1 MLLKLDLIMCVVCN
15 VVDKDYVEAAIAVKS
30 TVTTDFMTIPL
41 NVSPTFFHN
50 ITLEMIQS
58 YLLNANLIA
67 LIF

>member
-1 MLLKLDLIMCVVCN
+1 MCVVCN
-15 VVDKDYVEAAIAVKS
+15 VVSQDTVQAAIAVKS
-30 TVTTDFMTIPL
+30 SVTADFMTIPL

-50 ITLEMIQS
+50 VTLEMLQS

>member
-1 MLLKLDLIMCVVCN
+1 MCVVCN
-15 VVDKDYVEAAIAVKS
+15 VVSQDTVQAAIAVKS
-30 TVTTDFMTIPL
+30 SVTADFMTIPL

-50 ITLEMIQS
+50 ITLEMLQS

>member
-1 MLLKLDLIMCVVCN
+1 MCIVCN
-15 VVDKDYVEAAIAVKS
+15 VVDKDYVEAALAVKS

-41 NVSPTFFHN
+41 NVSSTFFHN
-50 ITLEMIQS
+50 ITLELLQP

>member
-1 MLLKLDLIMCVVCN
+1 MVLKLDLIMCVVCN
-15 VVDKDYVEAAIAVKS
+15 VVYKDYVEAAIAVKS
-30 TVTTDFMTIPL
+30 TVTTEFMTIPL

>member
-1 MLLKLDLIMCVVCN
+1 MGVVCN

-30 TVTTDFMTIPL
+30 TATTDFMTILL

-50 ITLEMIQS
+50 ITLEMLQS